1 MKNQAIIR
9 TDNILTKMAANMS
22 DNYISNSFKSTKQD
36 VFYSISKGLAQGGI
50 NNDDLNI
57 RFYYLN
63 DNPVHAVLTDEDN
76 NLLFDFLEQDRTDY
90 DFDNANSTYVIKDF
104 GNQEVTF
111 KGTNS
116 LVVRMSDFRENYVN
130 NIESICQNKNLKQSS
145 QHRNTSAS
153 SSVLGYILEGLDS
166 KKVSEKLDIQNLV
179 NDMANEDLNN
189 FVSDYKKG
197 QEQKEDNTNK
207 NRNKNTRRM

>member
-22 DNYISNSFKSTKQD
+22 DNDISNSFKSTKQD

-63 DNPVHAVLTDEDN
+63 DSPVHAVLTDEDN

-130 NIESICQNKNLKQSS
+130 NIESVCQNKNLKQSS

-153 SSVLGYILEGLDS
+153 SSVLGYILEGLNS
-166 KKVSEKLDIQNLV
+166 KEVSEKLDIQNLV
-179 NDMANEDLNN
+179 NNMANEDLNN

>member
-22 DNYISNSFKSTKQD
+22 ENDVSNNFKSTKQD
-36 VFYSISKGLAQGGI
+36 VFYSISKGLGQSGI

-90 DFDNANSTYVIKDF
+90 DFDSADSTYVIKDF

-111 KGTNS
+111 KGANS
-116 LVVRMSDFRENYVN
+116 LIVRMSDFRENYVN
-130 NIESICQNKNLKQSS
+130 NIEAVCQNKNLKQSS
-145 QHRNTSAS
+145 QHRNTSAN

-166 KKVSEKLDIQNLV
+166 KEVLKKIDIQNQNLV
-179 NDMANEDLNN
+179 NGMANEDLNN

-197 QEQKEDNTNK
+197 QEQKEDNK
-207 NRNKNTRRM
+207 NRSKNTRRM